1 MSYSAGVCNLCGTGC
16 GHFLRTVEGRVVA
29 VAPNLSHPVSQGRL
43 CMRGWHIHELLAT
56 GERITTPMVRR
67 HGALQP
73 VTYAEAIAIVRE
85 RLAVLTDPATQ
96 VGVLGSA
103 RSSNEDN
110 FLLAKLAREV
120 LVTSQVGVSSQAGH
134 GQTMRA
140 LESAFGAAGPIG
152 SLADIEHAQYILV
165 VGSDLTRLN
174 PIVGSNIHK
183 AARRGSR
190 VVALSSTRTQMAR
203 LATRHLQQ
211 KPGTK
216 RLAVNGLLKAVVA
229 RRLAGPDFAE
239 RGLAG
244 FPALERALS
253 ELAPGTVEA
262 ATGIPY
268 AVLEEEARRLLDAES
283 LLVVFSSGI
292 SGLDVDTVNSVV
304 DLAALSGKMG
314 ASGSGILPI
323 TGICNL
329 QGSFDVGL
337 MPASEGPDL
346 PGRLGAADS
355 PIRALIVADHDD
367 GIIRH
372 RDRIAGLDLVVYV
385 GSFTNPFMDLAHVVL
400 PTTTFAEE
408 DGTYTASDGRV
419 QLSRAMVP
427 PPVDVL
433 PAWRLYSEIAA
444 SLGRHWTYDSGR
456 EVFAEIARTIPAY
469 AGLTH
474 DVLAEGFGRHGRR
487 PSAVRCERLL
497 PIDTSR
503 PAVSVDD
510 AFPFA
515 LMIGKAQH
523 FWHQHNLLRKTLIPR
538 REYDATLLLYP
549 QGYIEISAADARKLQ
564 VRDKWLVTVS
574 SPNGSMKTAVRISD
588 EVQDG
593 SACVPYFINEMIS
606 GFLVA
611 HDRAF
616 TAGEDAII
624 PIRIEKR

>member
-1 MSYSAGVCNLCGTGC
+1 
-16 GHFLRTVEGRVVA
+16 VA

-56 GERITTPMVRR
+56 GERIATPMVRR
-67 HGALQP
+67 SGALRP
-73 VTYAEAIAIVRE
+73 ASYAEAISVMRE
-85 RLAVLTDPATQ
+85 RLALLPDPATQ
-96 VGVLGSA
+96 VGVLASA

-120 LVTSQVGVSSQAGH
+120 LGTNQLGVSSQAGH
-134 GQTMRA
+134 AQTMRA
-140 LESAFGAAGPIG
+140 LESVFGAAAPIG
-152 SLADIEHAQYILV
+152 SLADIEHARYIFV

-190 VVALSSTRTQMAR
+190 VVALSSARTQMAR

-216 RLAVNGLLKAVVA
+216 RLAVIGLLKAVVA
-229 RRLAGPDFAE
+229 RRLSEPDFAE

-244 FPALERALS
+244 FPALERALGDLS
-253 ELAPGTVEA
+253 SGTIES
-262 ATGIPY
+262 ATGVAY
-268 AVLEEEARRLLDAES
+268 AALEEEAQRLLDAES
-283 LLVVFSSGI
+283 FMVIFSSGI
-292 SGLDVDTVNSVV
+292 SGLDAETVNSVV
-304 DLAALSGKMG
+304 NLAAVSGKMG
-314 ASGSGILPI
+314 GAGSGILPI
-323 TGICNL
+323 AGICNL

-337 MPASEGPDL
+337 MPASQGPDL
-346 PGRLGAADS
+346 VGRLGANDS
-355 PIRALIVADHDD
+355 PIRALVVVDHDD

-372 RDRIAGLDLVVYV
+372 RERIAGLDLVAYV
-385 GSFTNPFMDLAHVVL
+385 GSFNNPFMDLAHVVL
-400 PTTTFAEE
+400 PAATFAED
-408 DGTYTASDGRV
+408 DGTYTASDRRV
-419 QLSRAMVP
+419 QLSPARTR
-427 PPVDVL
+427 PPVNVL
-433 PAWRLYSEIAA
+433 PAWRLYCDIAA
-444 SLGRHWTYDSGR
+444 SAGKSWSYDSGR
-456 EVFAEIARTIPAY
+456 DVFAEIARTIPGY

-474 DVLAEGFGRHGRR
+474 DVLAAGFGRHCER
-487 PSAVRCERLL
+487 PSTVRCERLL
-497 PIDTSR
+497 PIDTGT
-503 PAVSVDD
+503 PAVHTDE

-549 QGYIEISAADARKLQ
+549 QGYIEISAADARRLQ
-564 VRDKWLVTVS
+564 VRDKWLVKVS
-574 SPNGSMKTAVRISD
+574 SPGGSMKIAVKISD
-588 EVQDG
+588 DVQDG
-593 SACVPYFINEMIS
+593 SAYVPYFINEMIT

-624 PIRIEKR
+624 PIRIEKL